1 VGSVIVSR
9 VGFLSWSMR
18 ALVACV
24 AAEIASIW
32 LITRYFEV
40 GSLGWPILLVPVV
53 LAAMAVAV
61 PKRTLRI
68 IAAAVVA
75 FWCFATI
82 ATVGLLFVPCALLM
96 VVAAAG
102 RREVR

>member
-1 VGSVIVSR
+1 VGLVILSR

-32 LITRYFEV
+32 VITRYFEV
-40 GSLGWPILLVPVV
+40 GSLGWPILLVPLV
-53 LAAMAVAV
+53 LAALPVAV
-61 PKRTLRI
+61 PNRALQ
-68 IAAAVVA
+68 IAAAALTA
-75 FWCFATI
+75 FWCFAMVTS
-82 ATVGLLFVPCALLM
+82 VGLFFVPCALLM

-102 RREVR
+102 RREIR

>member
-1 VGSVIVSR
+1 LIASR

-40 GSLGWPILLVPVV
+40 GSLGWPILLAPLA
-53 LAAMAVAV
+53 LAAFPVAV
-61 PKRTLRI
+61 PNRALR
-68 IAAAVVA
+68 IAAAALLA

-82 ATVGLLFVPCALLM
+82 ASIGLFFVPCALLM
-96 VVAAAG
+96 IVAAVG
-102 RREVR
+102 RREIR

>member
-1 VGSVIVSR
+1 VIASR
-9 VGFLSWSMR
+9 IGFLSWSMR

-24 AAEIASIW
+24 AAEIAAIW

-53 LAAMAVAV
+53 LAALAVAV
-61 PKRTLRI
+61 PKRALRI
-68 IAAAVVA
+68 VAAALVA
-75 FWCFATI
+75 FWCFAMI
-82 ATVGLLFVPCALLM
+82 ASVGLLFVPCALLM

-102 RREVR
+102 RREIR

>member
-1 VGSVIVSR
+1 VIASR

-18 ALVACV
+18 ALVACL

-53 LAAMAVAV
+53 LAALAVAV
-61 PKRTLRI
+61 PKRVLRI
-68 IAAAVVA
+68 IAAALVA
-75 FWCFATI
+75 FWCFAMITS
-82 ATVGLLFVPCALLM
+82 VGLFFVPCALLM

-102 RREVR
+102 RREIR

>member
-1 VGSVIVSR
+1 MIASR
-9 VGFLSWSMR
+9 IGFLSWSTR

-40 GSLGWPILLVPVV
+40 GSLGWPILLGPLV
-53 LAAMAVAV
+53 LTALAVAV
-61 PKRTLRI
+61 PNRVIR
-68 IAAAVVA
+68 IAAAALVA
-75 FWCFATI
+75 FWCFAMI
-82 ATVGLLFVPCALLM
+82 ASIGLLFVPCALLM

-102 RREVR
+102 RREIR